1 MVNSKKYDVVTVDW
15 FKRITNQSDIASL
28 DDFLPWELLSS
39 RDATKRRLAHN
50 FDEYYDSF
58 IIDADEESLKR
69 SFDKIVKSVIFHLKQ
84 HYHKKILHCRANL
97 ISLKFRLACR
107 QSVHGRAGKRSGRGI
122 VRWKYVA
129 VLAVQGCHWIL

>member
-15 FKRITNQSDIASL
+15 FTRITNQSNIASL

-84 HYHKKILHCRANL
+84 HYHKKNFTLSRKSNFA
-97 ISLKFRLACR
+97 
-107 QSVHGRAGKRSGRGI
+107 
-122 VRWKYVA
+122 
-129 VLAVQGCHWIL
+129 